1 MYSFFCALCPS
12 GCIARNASRRPHVE
26 KLWNAF
32 IPFSSLSHTRYQQKD
47 DCPDHRC
54 SLRQHNVWDILGWR
68 ILNMITTHGA
78 TESIWCWWIN
88 YYPRV
93 GVFAAALGRIENN
106 TAHTGGSVTTFAR
119 KDQIYVFFTRESLW
133 RCSPNRRNNQIVVT
147 VNERSDRLKW

>member
-1 MYSFFCALCPS
+1 MYSFFGALCPS

-47 DCPDHRC
+47 DWPDHRC

-93 GVFAAALGRIENN
+93 GVFAAALERKGGRKQYCPHRRFSYNVCPEGSNLCFFLREKVYEDVPLIE
-106 TAHTGGSVTTFAR
+106 GII
-119 KDQIYVFFTRESLW
+119 KLW
-133 RCSPNRRNNQIVVT
+133 SQ
-147 VNERSDRLKW
+147 